1 MPSVTIRGPPAGI
14 FGDAVLFQ
22 FKGYSP
28 LKPYSTIVS
37 ESGISQIVSLG
48 MGGIGLEVGGKLCQ
62 KRKGWHVWTSVN

>member
-28 LKPYSTIVS
+28 LKPYSAIVS
-37 ESGISQIVSLG
+37 ESAISQIVSLG
-48 MGGIGLEVGGKLCQ
+48 MAGIGLKVGELCQ

>member
-1 MPSVTIRGPPAGI
+1 MPSFTIRGPPAGI

-22 FKGYSP
+22 FKGHSP

-48 MGGIGLEVGGKLCQ
+48 MAGIGLKVGETLPKAERLA
-62 KRKGWHVWTSVN
+62 RLD